1 MTHSTQ
7 RVLAGDIGGTNTR
20 LALYDVNGSQLEMLA
35 MQSYPSQQYDS
46 PGSVMREFLDTHR
59 HPPQAAC
66 LGVAGPV
73 HDQVANITNL
83 PWQISAADIANDFG
97 LGSVSLLNDL
107 EATGWGLPTLQADD
121 LVTLQGGNTQA
132 SGNAAIIAAGTGLGQ
147 AGLYFDGERHQPF
160 ACEGGHTDFSPQ
172 TELDMALL
180 RFLQKRHKH
189 VSWERIVSG
198 SGLVSL
204 HACLCDLRQREIPDW
219 LQASMQAGDP
229 AAAIS
234 DAAQQGRDETCSEAL
249 QWFIHL
255 YGVEAGNLALKL
267 MATGGVYVAG
277 GIAPKILEQ
286 LQDATFM
293 QAFRAKGRMQALMER
308 MPVRVVLNDEV
319 ALQGAAENAAL
330 HCQ

>member
-1 MTHSTQ
+1 MTQ

-20 LALYDVNGSQLEMLA
+20 LALYDVNNQQLEVLA
-35 MQSYPSQQYDS
+35 TQAYPSRQYDS
-46 PGSVMREFLDTHR
+46 LGAVIHEFLDTHR

-73 HDQVANITNL
+73 HKQAAKITNL
-83 PWQISAADIANDFG
+83 PWQISAAEIASDFG

-107 EATGWGLPTLQADD
+107 EATGWGITTLQADD
-121 LVTLQGGNTQA
+121 LRTLQDGDTQA

-147 AGLYFDGERHQPF
+147 AGLYYDGEHHKPF

-180 RFLQKRHKH
+180 RYLQRTHQH

-198 SGLVSL
+198 NGLVSL
-204 HACLCDLRQREIPDW
+204 HACLCELRQREIPGW
-219 LQASMQAGDP
+219 LQQAMQAGDP

-234 DAAQQGRDETCSEAL
+234 SAAQQGRDAICSEAL

-277 GIAPKILEQ
+277 GIAPRILDR
-286 LQDATFM
+286 LQDGSFIE
-293 QAFRAKGRMQALMER
+293 AFCAKGRMQALMER
-308 MPVRVVLNDEV
+308 IPVRVILNDAV
-319 ALQGAAENAAL
+319 ALQGAALRAAL
-330 HCQ
+330 HCR

>member
-1 MTHSTQ
+1 MTDSTY

-20 LALYDVNGSQLEMLA
+20 LALYDVNGRRLEALTV
-35 MQSYPSQQYDS
+35 QSYPSQQYDS
-46 PGSVMREFLDTHR
+46 LGAVMREFLDTHR

-73 HDQVANITNL
+73 HNQVAKITNL
-83 PWQISAADIANDFG
+83 PWQIDAAEIAGDFG
-97 LGSVSLLNDL
+97 IGSVSLLNDL
-107 EATGWGLPTLQADD
+107 EATGWGLPTMQADD
-121 LVTLQGGNTQA
+121 LCTLQDGDTQA

-147 AGLYFDGERHQPF
+147 AGLYFEGEQHQPF

-180 RFLQKRHKH
+180 RYLQQQYEH
-189 VSWERIVSG
+189 VSWERVVSG

-219 LQASMQAGDP
+219 LQQSMQAGDP

-234 DAAQQGRDETCSEAL
+234 SAAQQGRDEICTEAL

-267 MATGGVYVAG
+267 MASGGMYVAG

-286 LQDATFM
+286 MQDGTFIE
-293 QAFRAKGRMQALMER
+293 AFCAKGRMRVLMER
-308 MPVRVVLNDEV
+308 MPVRVVLNDDV
-319 ALQGAAENAAL
+319 ALQGAAVKAAL

>member
-7 RVLAGDIGGTNTR
+7 RVRAGDIGGTNTR

-83 PWQISAADIANDFG
+83 PWQISAADIANDFD

-107 EATGWGLPTLQADD
+107 EATGWGMPTLQADD
-121 LVTLQGGNTQA
+121 LVTLQGGNAQA

-180 RFLQKRHKH
+180 RFLQKRHEH

-234 DAAQQGRDETCSEAL
+234 SAAQQGRDETCIEAL

-255 YGVEAGNLALKL
+255 YGVDAGNLALKL

-286 LQDATFM
+286 LQDGTFM

-319 ALQGAAENAAL
+319 ALQGAAVNAAL

>member
-1 MTHSTQ
+1 VAGSTH

-20 LALYDVNGSQLEMLA
+20 LALYDVNGRRLEALA
-35 MQSYPSQQYDS
+35 VQGYSSQQYDS
-46 PGSVMREFLDTHR
+46 LNTILREFLDTHGQ
-59 HPPQAAC
+59 PPQAAC

-73 HDQVANITNL
+73 HDQVARITNL
-83 PWQISAADIANDFG
+83 PWQISAKEIAAEFG

-107 EATGWGLPTLQADD
+107 EATGWGLPTMQADD
-121 LVTLQGGNTQA
+121 LCTLQDGDTQA

-147 AGLYFDGERHQPF
+147 AGLYFDGEHHQAF

-180 RFLQKRHKH
+180 RYLQQQYEH
-189 VSWERIVSG
+189 VSWERVVSG

-219 LQASMQAGDP
+219 LQQSMQAGDP

-234 DAAQQGRDETCSEAL
+234 SAAQQGRDEICTEAL

-267 MATGGVYVAG
+267 MASGGVYVAG

-286 LQDATFM
+286 MQDGTFIE
-293 QAFRAKGRMQALMER
+293 AFCAKGRMRVLMER
-308 MPVRVVLNDEV
+308 MPVRVVLNDDV
-319 ALQGAAENAAL
+319 ALQGAAVKAAL

>member
-1 MTHSTQ
+1 VATPTF

-20 LALYDVNGSQLEMLA
+20 LALYDVNGQRLEGLA
-35 MQSYPSQQYDS
+35 VKSYSSQQYDS
-46 PGSVMREFLDTHR
+46 LNAVMREFLDTHR

-73 HDQVANITNL
+73 HNQVAKITNL
-83 PWQISAADIANDFG
+83 PWQISAAEIAGDSG
-97 LGSVSLLNDL
+97 IGSVSLLNDL

-121 LVTLQGGNTQA
+121 LCTLQKGNTRA

-147 AGLYFDGERHQPF
+147 AGLYFDGEQHQAF
-160 ACEGGHTDFSPQ
+160 ACEGGHTDFSAQ
-172 TELDMALL
+172 SELDMALL
-180 RFLQKRHKH
+180 RYLQREHDH

-204 HACLCDLRQREIPDW
+204 HACLCELRQREIPDW
-219 LQASMQAGDP
+219 LQESMQAGDP
-229 AAAIS
+229 AKAIS
-234 DAAQQGRDETCSEAL
+234 SAAQQGRDAICTEAL
-249 QWFIHL
+249 QWFTHL

-286 LQDATFM
+286 LQDGTFM
-293 QAFRAKGRMQALMER
+293 QAFCAKGRMRALMER

-319 ALQGAAENAAL
+319 ALRGAALNAAL
-330 HCQ
+330 HSQ

>member
-1 MTHSTQ
+1 MTDSTY

-20 LALYDVNGSQLEMLA
+20 LALYDVKGRRLEALTV
-35 MQSYPSQQYDS
+35 QSYPSQQYDS
-46 PGSVMREFLDTHR
+46 LGAVMREFLNTHR

-73 HDQVANITNL
+73 HNQVAKITNL
-83 PWQISAADIANDFG
+83 PWQISAAEIAGDFG

-107 EATGWGLPTLQADD
+107 EATGWGLPTMQADD
-121 LVTLQGGNTQA
+121 LCTLQDGDTQA

-147 AGLYFDGERHQPF
+147 AGLYFEGEQHQPF

-180 RFLQKRHKH
+180 RYLQQQYEH
-189 VSWERIVSG
+189 VSWERVVSG

-204 HACLCDLRQREIPDW
+204 HACLCDLRQREIPGW
-219 LQASMQAGDP
+219 LKQSMQAGDP

-234 DAAQQGRDETCSEAL
+234 SAAQQGRDEICTEAL

-267 MATGGVYVAG
+267 MASGGVYVAG

-286 LQDATFM
+286 MQDGTFIE
-293 QAFRAKGRMQALMER
+293 AFCAKGRMRVLMER
-308 MPVRVVLNDEV
+308 MPVRVVLNDDV
-319 ALQGAAENAAL
+319 ALQGAAVKAAL

>member
-20 LALYDVNGSQLEMLA
+20 LALYDVNGRQLEMLA

-46 PGSVMREFLDTHR
+46 LGSVMREFLDTHR

-121 LVTLQGGNTQA
+121 LVTLQGGNARA

-180 RFLQKRHKH
+180 RFLQKQHEH
-189 VSWERIVSG
+189 ISWERIVSG
-198 SGLVSL
+198 SGLVNL

-219 LQASMQAGDP
+219 LQAAMQAGDP

-249 QWFIHL
+249 QWFINL
-255 YGVEAGNLALKL
+255 YCVEAGNLALKL

-277 GIAPKILEQ
+277 GIAPKLLEQ
-286 LQDATFM
+286 LQDGTFM

-319 ALQGAAENAAL
+319 ALQGAAVNAAL